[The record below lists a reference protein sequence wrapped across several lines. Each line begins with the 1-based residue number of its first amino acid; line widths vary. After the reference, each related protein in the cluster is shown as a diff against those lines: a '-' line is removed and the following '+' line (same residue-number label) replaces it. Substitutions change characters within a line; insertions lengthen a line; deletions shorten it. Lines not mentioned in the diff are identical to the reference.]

1 MLSPGQQISFANSDA
16 DAHSGYYDA
25 YGVSGIAEVKYC
37 FYDEN
42 NPADQTCVTIT
53 YDCSSATDII
63 ENEND
68 FSMDEFFPNP
78 AKEYT
83 TINYKSG
90 KNSHLKIIDILGNKV
105 KDIHLSNVGT
115 QDIYVGDLSKGMYFG
130 NLVHNDK
137 VVAVKKL
144 IIK

>member
-1 MLSPGQQISFANSDA
+1 MRYLLLII
-16 DAHSGYYDA
+16 
-25 YGVSGIAEVKYC
+25 GVLALAGCGKK
-37 FYDEN
+37 
-42 NPADQTCVTIT
+42 
-53 YDCSSATDII
+53 DCSKTGSAKIQTTSESGADSESKAEIVPITAEEAADII
-63 ENEND
+63 DNESD
-68 FSMDEFFPNP
+68 FTMGEFFPNP

-105 KDIHLSNVGT
+105 KDIHLSNIGM
-115 QDIYVGDLSKGMYFG
+115 QDIYVGDLSKGVYFG

-137 VVAVKKL
+137 VITVKKL